1 MKKDMLL
8 NEIIQLRDQLMS
20 LKFQLVDENN
30 TDTLR
35 HLSYSVDEVE
45 LTLKEKMLLLDTN
58 H

>member
-1 MKKDMLL
+1 MKKEMLL

-20 LKFQLVDENN
+20 LKFQFVDENN

-35 HLSYSVDEVE
+35 HLSYSVNEVE
-45 LTLKEKMLLLDTN
+45 LTLKEKMLLLDNN